1 MSDTNDKK
9 NGADKNAPAMTGAKA
24 ALENSSASI
33 TLPSAAGAAPTQ
45 VSLTKALA
53 AAQQHHA
60 KSEFEDAK
68 IIYQLILD
76 TQPDHADAM
85 FYIGAAMHQVGDSAQ
100 GVEQMKRAAQLNPRS
115 VAYNY
120 NLGLVYEAIGDMPA
134 AIACYRQVIANDRG
148 GQWHCTLAKQLTDAG
163 QLDDA
168 IEFAR
173 EALTLLAPHARGIA
187 HNQLANALTLKG
199 ELTEAIANFQIA
211 ISLEVENAMMNSNYV
226 FALNYGGQPDLTAI
240 FQEHK
245 KFGDKFESF
254 VPRMYVNPLQAKAGD
269 SAFTDSKRR
278 MRIGYVSPDFN
289 DHAVGKFI
297 EPVLAAHDI
306 NKFELFCYYNKSR
319 VDDATKRMQSAVANW
334 RMTADMSDDELARMI
349 QADAIDILVDL
360 SGHTGLNRLLVFARK
375 PAPIQVTWIGYPNT
389 TGLSTMDYR
398 ITDAFADPIGAT
410 EALHTEKLVRMP
422 ECFSCFKPPSNAP
435 HVSALPAVTRG
446 TITFGSFNNFAKI
459 TPEVMRVWIAIL
471 ARVPGSR
478 LVLKNWCLDNDR
490 MKTFMLEAFA
500 RCGATTG
507 QVELWNPNT
516 SNVDHLNCYNSID
529 IGLDPFPYNG
539 TTTTCDALWMGVPV
553 ITLAGVSH
561 VGRVGVSQMSN
572 LGLQE
577 LIARDTNHY
586 VDIAVALA
594 NDVPRLAAL
603 RGAMRVR
610 MSASPLM
617 DASRLTKNLEAAYDN
632 MWSVYLSAQKP

>member
-1 MSDTNDKK
+1 MSEANEKSA
-9 NGADKNAPAMTGAKA
+9 GADNAAPAVPGAKA
-24 ALENSSASI
+24 ALKNSSTSI
-33 TLPSAAGAAPTQ
+33 TLPSEAGAAPTQ
-45 VSLTKALA
+45 VSLAKAFA

-60 KSEFEDAK
+60 KREFEDAK

-85 FYIGAAMHQVGDSAQ
+85 FYIGAAMHLAGDTAQ

-134 AIACYRQVIANDRG
+134 AVACYRQVIANDRG

-199 ELTEAIANFQIA
+199 ELPEAIANFQIA
-211 ISLEVENAMMNSNYV
+211 ISLEVENAMVNSNYV

-254 VPRMYVNPLQAKAGD
+254 VPRMYVNPLQAKAGA
-269 SAFTDSKRR
+269 SAFTNSKRR
-278 MRIGYVSPDFN
+278 LRIGYVSPDFN

-306 NKFELFCYYNKSR
+306 NKFELFCYYNKPR

-435 HVSALPAVTRG
+435 HVSALPAVARG

-500 RCGATTG
+500 RCGSTTG

-577 LIARDTNHY
+577 LIARDTDHY
-586 VDIAVALA
+586 VDIAIALA
-594 NDVPRLAAL
+594 TDVPRLAAL
-603 RGAMRVR
+603 RGGMRVR
-610 MSASPLM
+610 VSASPLM
-617 DASRLTKNLEAAYDN
+617 DAPRLTKNLETAYDN
-632 MWSVYLSAQKP
+632 MWSVYLLAQKP

>member
-1 MSDTNDKK
+1 MSEANEKK
-9 NGADKNAPAMTGAKA
+9 IGADNSAHAMPGAKA
-24 ALENSSASI
+24 APENSSASI
-33 TLPSAAGAAPTQ
+33 TLPSAVGAAPTQ
-45 VSLTKALA
+45 ASLAKALA

-85 FYIGAAMHQVGDSAQ
+85 FYIGAAMHLAGDTAQ

-134 AIACYRQVIANDRG
+134 AVACYRQVIANDRG

-187 HNQLANALTLKG
+187 YNQLANALTLKG

-254 VPRMYVNPLQAKAGD
+254 VPRMYVNPLQAKAGA
-269 SAFTDSKRR
+269 SAFTNSKRR
-278 MRIGYVSPDFN
+278 LRIGYVSPDFN

-306 NKFELFCYYNKSR
+306 NKFELFCYYNKPR

-435 HVSALPAVTRG
+435 HVSALPAVARG

-507 QVELWNPNT
+507 QMELWNPNT

-577 LIARDTNHY
+577 LIARDTDHY

-617 DASRLTKNLEAAYDN
+617 DAPRLTKNLEAAYDN

>member
-1 MSDTNDKK
+1 MSEANEKK
-9 NGADKNAPAMTGAKA
+9 TGADNAAPGMTGAKA
-24 ALENSSASI
+24 ALENSSAFI
-33 TLPSAAGAAPTQ
+33 KLPSAAGAAPTQ
-45 VSLTKALA
+45 VSLAKALA

-60 KSEFEDAK
+60 KREFEDAK

-85 FYIGAAMHQVGDSAQ
+85 FYIGAAMHQAGDTAH

-254 VPRMYVNPLQAKAGD
+254 VPRMYVNPLQAKARA

-278 MRIGYVSPDFN
+278 LRIGYVSPDFN

-435 HVSALPAVTRG
+435 HVSALPAVARG

-500 RCGATTG
+500 RCGATPG

-617 DASRLTKNLEAAYDN
+617 DAPRLTKNLEAAYDN

>member
-1 MSDTNDKK
+1 
-9 NGADKNAPAMTGAKA
+9 
-24 ALENSSASI
+24 
-33 TLPSAAGAAPTQ
+33 
-45 VSLTKALA
+45 
-53 AAQQHHA
+53 
-60 KSEFEDAK
+60 
-68 IIYQLILD
+68 
-76 TQPDHADAM
+76 
-85 FYIGAAMHQVGDSAQ
+85 
-100 GVEQMKRAAQLNPRS
+100 
-115 VAYNY
+115 
-120 NLGLVYEAIGDMPA
+120 
-134 AIACYRQVIANDRG
+134 
-148 GQWHCTLAKQLTDAG
+148 
-163 QLDDA
+163 
-168 IEFAR
+168 
-173 EALTLLAPHARGIA
+173 
-187 HNQLANALTLKG
+187 
-199 ELTEAIANFQIA
+199 
-211 ISLEVENAMMNSNYV
+211 MMNSNYV

-254 VPRMYVNPLQAKAGD
+254 VPRMYVNPLQAKARA

-278 MRIGYVSPDFN
+278 LRIGYVSPDFN

-435 HVSALPAVTRG
+435 HVSALPAVARG

-471 ARVPGSR
+471 ARVPGSL

-507 QVELWNPNT
+507 QRELWNPNT

-577 LIARDTNHY
+577 LIARDTDHY

-594 NDVPRLAAL
+594 TDVPRLAAL
-603 RGAMRVR
+603 RGGMRVR

-617 DASRLTKNLEAAYDN
+617 DAPRLTKNLEAAYDN
-632 MWSVYLSAQKP
+632 MWSVYLSALKP

>member
-1 MSDTNDKK
+1 MSEANEK
-9 NGADKNAPAMTGAKA
+9 NTGAK
-24 ALENSSASI
+24 
-33 TLPSAAGAAPTQ
+33 SAADHSPASVMLPGATGSAPTQ
-45 VSLTKALA
+45 VSLAKALA

-60 KSEFEDAK
+60 RREFDDAK

-76 TQPDHADAM
+76 VAPENVDAM
-85 FYIGAAMHQVGDSAQ
+85 FYMGAVMHQTGETAQ
-100 GVEQMKRAAQLNPRS
+100 GVELMKRATQLNPRA
-115 VAYNY
+115 VGLNH
-120 NLGLVYEAIGDMPA
+120 NLGMVYEAIGNMPA

-148 GQWHCTLAKQLTDAG
+148 GHWHCTLAKQLTDAG

-173 EALTLLAPHARGIA
+173 EALTLLPPHARGIA

-199 ELTEAIANFQIA
+199 ELAEAIANFQIA
-211 ISLEVENAMMNSNYV
+211 ISLDVENAMVNSNYV
-226 FALNYGGQPDLTAI
+226 LTLNYPSHPNLAAI

-254 VPRMYVNPLQAKAGD
+254 VPRMYVNPLLAKARANANAD
-269 SAFTDSKRR
+269 PARR
-278 MRIGYVSPDFN
+278 LRVGYVSPDFN

-297 EPVLAAHDI
+297 EPVLAAHDTT
-306 NKFELFCYYNKSR
+306 KFEVFCYYNKSR
-319 VDDATKRMQSAVANW
+319 VDDATKRMQAAVAHW
-334 RMTADMSDDELARMI
+334 RMTADMFDGDLATTI
-349 QADAIDILVDL
+349 QNDTIDILVDL

-398 ITDAFADPIGAT
+398 ITDAFADPISAT
-410 EALHTEKLVRMP
+410 EALHTEKLARMP
-422 ECFSCFKPPSNAP
+422 ECFSCFKPPNNAP
-435 HVSALPAVTRG
+435 EVKVLPAIAHG
-446 TITFGSFNNFAKI
+446 HITFGSFNNFAKI
-459 TPEVMRVWIAIL
+459 TPEVMRVWLEIL

-478 LVLKNWCLDNDR
+478 LVLKNWCLDNER
-490 MKTFMLEAFA
+490 MKKFMLDAFA
-500 RCGATTG
+500 QCGATPG
-507 QVELWNPNT
+507 QIELWNPNT
-516 SNVDHLNCYNSID
+516 SNFDHLNCYNSID

-577 LIARDTNHY
+577 LIARDTDHY

-594 NDVPRLAAL
+594 NDVPRLTAL
-603 RGAMRVR
+603 RGGMRVR
-610 MSASPLM
+610 VSASPLM
-617 DASRLTKNLEAAYDN
+617 DAPRFTKNLEAAYRN
-632 MWSVYLSAQKP
+632 MWNAYLSTQKS

>member
-1 MSDTNDKK
+1 MSEANEK
-9 NGADKNAPAMTGAKA
+9 NTGA
-24 ALENSSASI
+24 N
-33 TLPSAAGAAPTQ
+33 SAAGHSPASVMLPGATGSAPTQ
-45 VSLTKALA
+45 VSLAKALA

-60 KSEFEDAK
+60 RREFDDAK

-76 TQPDHADAM
+76 VAPQHADAV
-85 FYIGAAMHQVGDSAQ
+85 FYMGAALHQTGETAQ
-100 GVEQMKRAAQLNPRS
+100 GVSLMKRATQLNPHAI
-115 VAYNY
+115 VYNH
-120 NLGLVYEAIGDMPA
+120 NLGMVYEAIGDMPA
-134 AIACYRQVIANDRG
+134 AIACYRQVIAIDRG
-148 GQWHCTLAKQLTDAG
+148 GHWHCTLAKQLTDAG

-199 ELTEAIANFQIA
+199 ELAEAIANFQIA
-211 ISLEVENAMMNSNYV
+211 ISLDVENAMVNSNYV
-226 FALNYGGQPDLTAI
+226 LTLNYPSHPNLAAI

-254 VPRMYVNPLQAKAGD
+254 VPRMYVNPLLAKARAD
-269 SAFTDSKRR
+269 ANADPARR
-278 MRIGYVSPDFN
+278 LRVGYVSPDFN

-297 EPVLAAHDI
+297 EPVLAAHDTT
-306 NKFELFCYYNKSR
+306 KFEVFCYYNKNR
-319 VDDATKRMQSAVANW
+319 VDDATKRMQAAVAHW
-334 RMTADMSDDELARMI
+334 RMTADMFDGDLATTI
-349 QADAIDILVDL
+349 QNDTIDILVDL

-410 EALHTEKLVRMP
+410 EALHTEKLARMP

-435 HVSALPAVTRG
+435 EVKTLPAIARQK
-446 TITFGSFNNFAKI
+446 ITFGSFNNFAKI
-459 TPEVMRVWIAIL
+459 TPEVMRVWLEIL

-478 LVLKNWCLDNDR
+478 LVLKNWCLDNER
-490 MKTFMLEAFA
+490 MKKFMLDAFVQ
-500 RCGATTG
+500 CGATPG
-507 QVELWNPNT
+507 QIELWNPNT

-577 LIARDTNHY
+577 LIANDTNDY
-586 VDIAVALA
+586 VAKAVALA
-594 NDVPRLAAL
+594 NDVPRLTAL
-603 RGAMRVR
+603 RGGMRVR
-610 MSASPLM
+610 VSASPLM
-617 DASRLTKNLEAAYDN
+617 DAPRFTKNIEAAYRN
-632 MWSVYLSAQKP
+632 MWNAYLSTQKS

>member
-1 MSDTNDKK
+1 MSEANEKK
-9 NGADKNAPAMTGAKA
+9 NGADKNAPAMTGAKV
-24 ALENSSASI
+24 ALDNSSVSI
-33 TLPSAAGAAPTQ
+33 TLPGSAGVAPTQ
-45 VSLTKALA
+45 ISLAKALA

-60 KSEFEDAK
+60 KREFEDAK

-85 FYIGAAMHQVGDSAQ
+85 FYIGAAMHQAGDTAQ

-115 VAYNY
+115 LAYNY

-226 FALNYGGQPDLTAI
+226 FTLNYVGQPDLTAI

-254 VPRMYVNPLQAKAGD
+254 VPRMYVNPLQAKAGA
-269 SAFTDSKRR
+269 SAFTNSKRR
-278 MRIGYVSPDFN
+278 LRIGYVSPDFN

-297 EPVLAAHDI
+297 EPVLAAHDT
-306 NKFELFCYYNKSR
+306 NKFELFCYYNKPR

-375 PAPIQVTWIGYPNT
+375 PAPVQATWIGYPNT

-435 HVSALPAVTRG
+435 HVSALPAVSRG

-577 LIARDTNHY
+577 LIARDTDHY

-617 DASRLTKNLEAAYDN
+617 DAPRLTKNLEAAYDN

>member
-9 NGADKNAPAMTGAKA
+9 NSADKNAPAMTGAKA

-85 FYIGAAMHQVGDSAQ
+85 FYIGAAMHLAGDTAQ

-134 AIACYRQVIANDRG
+134 AVACYRQVIANDRG

-254 VPRMYVNPLQAKAGD
+254 VPRMYVNPLQAKAGA
-269 SAFTDSKRR
+269 SAFTNSKRR
-278 MRIGYVSPDFN
+278 LRIGYVSPDFN

-306 NKFELFCYYNKSR
+306 NKFELFCYYNKPR

-435 HVSALPAVTRG
+435 HVSTLPAVARG

-500 RCGATTG
+500 RCGATPG

-617 DASRLTKNLEAAYDN
+617 DAPRLTKNLEAAYDN

>member
-1 MSDTNDKK
+1 MSEANEKSA
-9 NGADKNAPAMTGAKA
+9 GADNAAPAVPGAKA
-24 ALENSSASI
+24 ALKNSSTSI
-33 TLPSAAGAAPTQ
+33 TLPSEAGAAPTQ
-45 VSLTKALA
+45 VSLAKAFA

-60 KSEFEDAK
+60 KREFEDAK

-85 FYIGAAMHQVGDSAQ
+85 FYIGAAMHLAGDTAQ

-134 AIACYRQVIANDRG
+134 AVACYRQVIANDRG

-199 ELTEAIANFQIA
+199 ELPEAIANFQIA
-211 ISLEVENAMMNSNYV
+211 ISLEVENAMVNSNYV

-254 VPRMYVNPLQAKAGD
+254 VPRMYVNPLQAKARA

-278 MRIGYVSPDFN
+278 LRIGYVSPDFN

-435 HVSALPAVTRG
+435 HVSTLPAVARG

-490 MKTFMLEAFA
+490 MKTFMLEAFT

-577 LIARDTNHY
+577 LIARDTDHY
-586 VDIAVALA
+586 VDIAIALA
-594 NDVPRLAAL
+594 TDVPRLAAL
-603 RGAMRVR
+603 RGGMRVR
-610 MSASPLM
+610 VSASPLM
-617 DASRLTKNLEAAYDN
+617 DAPRLTKNLETAYDN

>member
-1 MSDTNDKK
+1 MSEANEKRTD
-9 NGADKNAPAMTGAKA
+9 ADNAAPAMPGAEA

-45 VSLTKALA
+45 VSLAKALA

-85 FYIGAAMHQVGDSAQ
+85 FYIGAAMHQAGDTAQ

-115 VAYNY
+115 LAYNY

-254 VPRMYVNPLQAKAGD
+254 VPRMYVNPLQVKASA
-269 SAFTDSKRR
+269 SAFTNSKRR
-278 MRIGYVSPDFN
+278 LRIGYVSPDFN

-297 EPVLAAHDI
+297 EPVLAAHDT
-306 NKFELFCYYNKSR
+306 NKFEVFCYYNNSR
-319 VDDATKRMQSAVANW
+319 VDDATKRMQTAVAHW
-334 RMTADMSDDELARMI
+334 RMTSTISDDELARMI

-435 HVSALPAVTRG
+435 HVSALPAVARG

-490 MKTFMLEAFA
+490 MKTFMLDAFV
-500 RCGATTG
+500 RYGATPG

-577 LIARDTNHY
+577 LIAHDTDHY

-617 DASRLTKNLEAAYDN
+617 DAPRLTKNLEAAYDN

>member
-1 MSDTNDKK
+1 MSEANEKK
-9 NGADKNAPAMTGAKA
+9 TGADNAAPSMTGAKA
-24 ALENSSASI
+24 ALENSSACI
-33 TLPSAAGAAPTQ
+33 MLPSAAGAAPTQ
-45 VSLTKALA
+45 VSLAKALA

-85 FYIGAAMHQVGDSAQ
+85 FYIGAAMHQAGDSAH

-148 GQWHCTLAKQLTDAG
+148 GHWHCTLAKQLTDAG

-199 ELTEAIANFQIA
+199 ELVEAIANFQIA
-211 ISLEVENAMMNSNYV
+211 ISLDVENAMVNSNYV
-226 FALNYGGQPDLTAI
+226 LTLNYPSQPDLAAI

-254 VPRMYVNPLQAKAGD
+254 VPRMYVNPLL
-269 SAFTDSKRR
+269 SKTRAVANADPARR
-278 MRIGYVSPDFN
+278 LRVGYVSPDFN

-297 EPVLAAHDI
+297 EPVLAAHDTT
-306 NKFELFCYYNKSR
+306 KFEVFCYYNKNR
-319 VDDATKRMQSAVANW
+319 VDDATKRMQAVAAHW
-334 RMTADMSDDELARMI
+334 RMTADISDGDLATTI
-349 QADAIDILVDL
+349 QNDTIDILVDL

-410 EALHTEKLVRMP
+410 ESLHTEKLTRMP
-422 ECFSCFKPPSNAP
+422 ECFSCFKAPNNAP
-435 HVSALPAVTRG
+435 EVKALPAAAHG
-446 TITFGSFNNFAKI
+446 QITFGSFNNFAKI

-500 RCGATTG
+500 RCGATPG
-507 QVELWNPNT
+507 QIELWNPNT
-516 SNVDHLNCYNSID
+516 SNFDHLNCYNSID

-577 LIARDTNHY
+577 LIAHDTDHY

-617 DASRLTKNLEAAYDN
+617 DAPRLTKNLEAAYDN

>member
-1 MSDTNDKK
+1 MSEANEK
-9 NGADKNAPAMTGAKA
+9 NTGA
-24 ALENSSASI
+24 N
-33 TLPSAAGAAPTQ
+33 SAADHSPASVMLPGATGSAPTQ
-45 VSLTKALA
+45 VSLAKALA

-60 KSEFEDAK
+60 RREFDDAK

-76 TQPDHADAM
+76 VAPENVDAM
-85 FYIGAAMHQVGDSAQ
+85 FYMGAVMHQTGETAQ
-100 GVEQMKRAAQLNPRS
+100 GVELMKRATQLNPRA
-115 VAYNY
+115 VGLNH
-120 NLGLVYEAIGDMPA
+120 NLGMVYEAIGNMPA

-148 GQWHCTLAKQLTDAG
+148 GHWHCTLAKQLTDAG

-173 EALTLLAPHARGIA
+173 EALTLLPPHARGIA

-199 ELTEAIANFQIA
+199 ELAEAIANFQIA
-211 ISLEVENAMMNSNYV
+211 ISLDVENAMVNSNYV
-226 FALNYGGQPDLTAI
+226 LTLNYPSHPNLAAI

-254 VPRMYVNPLQAKAGD
+254 VPRMYVNPLLAKARANANAD
-269 SAFTDSKRR
+269 PARR
-278 MRIGYVSPDFN
+278 LRVGYVSPDFN

-297 EPVLAAHDI
+297 EPVLAAHDT
-306 NKFELFCYYNKSR
+306 NKFEVFCYYNKNR
-319 VDDATKRMQSAVANW
+319 VDDATKRMQNVAAHW
-334 RMTADMSDDELARMI
+334 RMTADLFDGDLATTI
-349 QADAIDILVDL
+349 QNDTIDILVDL

-398 ITDAFADPIGAT
+398 ITDAFADPISAT
-410 EALHTEKLVRMP
+410 EALHTEKLARMP
-422 ECFSCFKPPSNAP
+422 ECFSCFKPPNNAP
-435 HVSALPAVTRG
+435 EVKVLPAIAHG
-446 TITFGSFNNFAKI
+446 HITFGSFNNFAKI
-459 TPEVMRVWIAIL
+459 TPEVMRVWLEIL

-478 LVLKNWCLDNDR
+478 LVLKNWCLDNER
-490 MKTFMLEAFA
+490 MKKFMLDAFA
-500 RCGATTG
+500 QCGATPG
-507 QVELWNPNT
+507 QIELWNPNT
-516 SNVDHLNCYNSID
+516 SNFDHLNCYNSID

-577 LIARDTNHY
+577 LIARDTDHY

-594 NDVPRLAAL
+594 NDVPRLTAL
-603 RGAMRVR
+603 RGGMRVR
-610 MSASPLM
+610 VSASPLM
-617 DASRLTKNLEAAYDN
+617 DAPRFTKNLEAAYRN
-632 MWSVYLSAQKP
+632 MWNAYLSTQKS

>member
-85 FYIGAAMHQVGDSAQ
+85 FYIGAAMHQAGDTAQ

-199 ELTEAIANFQIA
+199 ELPEAIANFQIA
-211 ISLEVENAMMNSNYV
+211 ISLEVENAMVNSNYV

-254 VPRMYVNPLQAKAGD
+254 VPRMYVNPLQAKARA

-278 MRIGYVSPDFN
+278 LRIGYVSPDFN

-435 HVSALPAVTRG
+435 HVSALPAVARG

-471 ARVPGSR
+471 ARVPGSL

-500 RCGATTG
+500 RCGATPG
-507 QVELWNPNT
+507 QIELWNPNT
-516 SNVDHLNCYNSID
+516 SNFDHLNCYNSID
-529 IGLDPFPYNG
+529 IALDPFPYNG

-617 DASRLTKNLEAAYDN
+617 DAPRLTKNLEAAYDN

>member
-1 MSDTNDKK
+1 MSEANEKSA
-9 NGADKNAPAMTGAKA
+9 GADNAAPAVPGAKA
-24 ALENSSASI
+24 ALKNSSTSI
-33 TLPSAAGAAPTQ
+33 TLPSEAGAAPTQ
-45 VSLTKALA
+45 VSLAKAFA

-60 KSEFEDAK
+60 KREFEDAK

-85 FYIGAAMHQVGDSAQ
+85 FYIGAAMHQAGDTAQ

-187 HNQLANALTLKG
+187 YNQLANALTLKG

-254 VPRMYVNPLQAKAGD
+254 VPRMYVNPLQAKAGA
-269 SAFTDSKRR
+269 SAFTNSKRR
-278 MRIGYVSPDFN
+278 LRIGYVSPDFN

-306 NKFELFCYYNKSR
+306 NKFELFCYYNKPR

-435 HVSALPAVTRG
+435 HVSALPAVARG

-490 MKTFMLEAFA
+490 MKTFMLEAFT

-577 LIARDTNHY
+577 LIARDTDHY
-586 VDIAVALA
+586 VDIAIALA
-594 NDVPRLAAL
+594 TDVPRLAAL
-603 RGAMRVR
+603 RGGMRVR
-610 MSASPLM
+610 VSASPLM
-617 DASRLTKNLEAAYDN
+617 DAPRLTKNLETAYDN

>member
-1 MSDTNDKK
+1 MSEANEKR
-9 NGADKNAPAMTGAKA
+9 ADADNATPAMPGAKA

-33 TLPSAAGAAPTQ
+33 TLPSAVGAAPTQ
-45 VSLTKALA
+45 VSLAKALA

-60 KSEFEDAK
+60 KREFEDAK

-85 FYIGAAMHQVGDSAQ
+85 FYIGAAMHQAGDSAH

-199 ELTEAIANFQIA
+199 ELPEAIANFQIA

-254 VPRMYVNPLQAKAGD
+254 VPRMYVNPLQAKAGA
-269 SAFTDSKRR
+269 SAFTNSKRR
-278 MRIGYVSPDFN
+278 LRIGYVSPDFN

-297 EPVLAAHDI
+297 EPVLAAHDT
-306 NKFELFCYYNKSR
+306 NKFEVFCYYNKPR

-334 RMTADMSDDELARMI
+334 RMTSTISDDELARMI

-435 HVSALPAVTRG
+435 HVSALPAVARG

-553 ITLAGVSH
+553 ITLAGLSH

-617 DASRLTKNLEAAYDN
+617 DAPRLTKNLEAAYDN

>member
-1 MSDTNDKK
+1 MSEANEKR
-9 NGADKNAPAMTGAKA
+9 ADADNAAPAVPGAKA

-60 KSEFEDAK
+60 KREFEDAK

-76 TQPDHADAM
+76 TQSDHADAM
-85 FYIGAAMHQVGDSAQ
+85 FYIGAAMHLTGDTAQ

-173 EALTLLAPHARGIA
+173 EALTLLAPHARGIG

-245 KFGDKFESF
+245 KFGEKFESF
-254 VPRMYVNPLQAKAGD
+254 VPRMYVNPLQVKASA
-269 SAFTDSKRR
+269 SAFTNSKRR
-278 MRIGYVSPDFN
+278 LRIGYVSPDFN

-297 EPVLAAHDI
+297 EPVLAAHDT
-306 NKFELFCYYNKSR
+306 NKFEVFCYYNKPR
-319 VDDATKRMQSAVANW
+319 VDEATKRMQSVVANW

-375 PAPIQVTWIGYPNT
+375 PSPIQVTWIGYPNT

-435 HVSALPAVTRG
+435 HVSALPAVARG

-471 ARVPGSR
+471 ARVPSSR

-500 RCGATTG
+500 RCGATIG

-577 LIARDTNHY
+577 LIARDTDHY

-594 NDVPRLAAL
+594 TDVPRLAAL
-603 RGAMRVR
+603 RGGMRVR
-610 MSASPLM
+610 VSASPLI
-617 DASRLTKNLEAAYDN
+617 DAPRLTKNLEAAYDN

>member
-1 MSDTNDKK
+1 MSDMNDKK
-9 NGADKNAPAMTGAKA
+9 TGADKNAPAMTGAKA
-24 ALENSSASI
+24 AQENGSASI

-45 VSLTKALA
+45 VSLAKALA

-60 KSEFEDAK
+60 MREFDDAK
-68 IIYQLILD
+68 LIYQLILD
-76 TQPDHADAM
+76 VAPDHADAI
-85 FYIGAAMHQVGDSAQ
+85 FYMGAALHQTGDTAQ
-100 GVEQMKRAAQLNPRS
+100 GVELMKRATQLNPRA
-115 VAYNY
+115 VALNH
-120 NLGLVYEAIGDMPA
+120 NLGMVYEAIGDMPA

-148 GQWHCTLAKQLTDAG
+148 GHWHCTLAKQLTDAG

-173 EALTLLAPHARGIA
+173 EALTLLPPHARGIA

-199 ELTEAIANFQIA
+199 ELEEAIANFQIA
-211 ISLEVENAMMNSNYV
+211 ISLDVENAMVNSNYV
-226 FALNYGGQPDLTAI
+226 LTLNYQSQPDLAAT

-254 VPRMYVNPLQAKAGD
+254 VPRMYVNPLLAKARAD
-269 SAFTDSKRR
+269 ANADPARR
-278 MRIGYVSPDFN
+278 LRIGYVSPDFN

-297 EPVLAAHDI
+297 EPVLAAHDTT
-306 NKFELFCYYNKSR
+306 KFEVFCYYNKNR
-319 VDDATKRMQSAVANW
+319 VDDATKRMQAVAAHW
-334 RMTADMSDDELARMI
+334 RMTADMFDGDLATTI
-349 QADAIDILVDL
+349 QNDSIDILIDL

-375 PAPIQVTWIGYPNT
+375 PAPIQVSWIGYPNT

-398 ITDAFADPIGAT
+398 ITDAFADPVGAT
-410 EALHTEKLVRMP
+410 EHLHTEKLARMP
-422 ECFSCFKPPSNAP
+422 ECFSCFKPHSNAP
-435 HVSALPAVTRG
+435 EVKALPAAARG
-446 TITFGSFNNFAKI
+446 HITFGSFNNFAKI

-490 MKTFMLEAFA
+490 MKTFMLQAFA
-500 RCGATTG
+500 QCGATPG
-507 QVELWNPNT
+507 QIELWNPNT
-516 SNVDHLNCYNSID
+516 SNFDHLNCYNSID

-577 LIARDTNHY
+577 LIAKDTNDY
-586 VDIAVALA
+586 VEKAAALA
-594 NDVPRLAAL
+594 NDVQRLATL
-603 RGAMRVR
+603 RGGLRERVR
-610 MSASPLM
+610 ISPLM
-617 DASRLTKNLEAAYDN
+617 DASRFTKNLEAAYHN
-632 MWSVYLSAQKP
+632 MWNAYLSTQKS

>member
-1 MSDTNDKK
+1 MSEANEKSA
-9 NGADKNAPAMTGAKA
+9 GADNAAPAVPGAKA
-24 ALENSSASI
+24 ALKNSSTSI
-33 TLPSAAGAAPTQ
+33 TLPSEAGAAPTQ
-45 VSLTKALA
+45 VSLAKAFA

-60 KSEFEDAK
+60 KREFEDAK

-85 FYIGAAMHQVGDSAQ
+85 FYIGAAMHLAGDTAQ

-134 AIACYRQVIANDRG
+134 AVACYRQVIANDRG

-187 HNQLANALTLKG
+187 YNQLANALTLKG

-254 VPRMYVNPLQAKAGD
+254 VPRMYVNPLQAKAGA
-269 SAFTDSKRR
+269 SAFTNSKRR
-278 MRIGYVSPDFN
+278 LRIGYVSPDFN

-306 NKFELFCYYNKSR
+306 NKFELFCYYNKPR

-435 HVSALPAVTRG
+435 HVSTLPAVARG

-490 MKTFMLEAFA
+490 MKTFMLEAFT

-577 LIARDTNHY
+577 LIARDTDHY

-594 NDVPRLAAL
+594 TDVPRLAAL
-603 RGAMRVR
+603 RGGMRVR
-610 MSASPLM
+610 VSASPLM
-617 DASRLTKNLEAAYDN
+617 DAPRLTKNLETAYDN

>member
-1 MSDTNDKK
+1 MSEANEK
-9 NGADKNAPAMTGAKA
+9 NTGA
-24 ALENSSASI
+24 N
-33 TLPSAAGAAPTQ
+33 SAAGHSPASVMLPGATGSAPTQ
-45 VSLTKALA
+45 ISLAKALA

-60 KSEFEDAK
+60 RREFDDAQ

-76 TQPDHADAM
+76 VAPEHADAV
-85 FYIGAAMHQVGDSAQ
+85 FYMGAALHQTGETAQ
-100 GVEQMKRAAQLNPRS
+100 GVSLMKRATQLNPHAI
-115 VAYNY
+115 VYNH
-120 NLGLVYEAIGDMPA
+120 NLGMVYEAIGDMPA
-134 AIACYRQVIANDRG
+134 AIACYRQVIAIDRG
-148 GQWHCTLAKQLTDAG
+148 GHWHCTLAKQLTDAG

-199 ELTEAIANFQIA
+199 ELAEAIANFQIA
-211 ISLEVENAMMNSNYV
+211 ISLDVENAMVNSNYV
-226 FALNYGGQPDLTAI
+226 LTLNYPSHPNLAAI

-254 VPRMYVNPLQAKAGD
+254 VPRMYVNPLLAKARAD
-269 SAFTDSKRR
+269 ANADPARR
-278 MRIGYVSPDFN
+278 LRVGYVSPDFN

-297 EPVLAAHDI
+297 EPVLAAHDTT
-306 NKFELFCYYNKSR
+306 KFEVFCYYNKNR
-319 VDDATKRMQSAVANW
+319 VDDATKRMQAAVAHW
-334 RMTADMSDDELARMI
+334 RMTADMFDGDLATTI
-349 QADAIDILVDL
+349 QNDTIDILVDL

-410 EALHTEKLVRMP
+410 EALHTEKLARMP

-435 HVSALPAVTRG
+435 EVKTLPAIARQK
-446 TITFGSFNNFAKI
+446 ITFGSFNNFAKI
-459 TPEVMRVWIAIL
+459 TPEVMRVWLEIL

-478 LVLKNWCLDNDR
+478 LVLKNWCLDNER
-490 MKTFMLEAFA
+490 MKKFMLDAFVQ
-500 RCGATTG
+500 CGATPG
-507 QVELWNPNT
+507 QIELWNPNT

-577 LIARDTNHY
+577 LIANDTNDY
-586 VDIAVALA
+586 VAKAAALA
-594 NDVPRLAAL
+594 NDVPRLATL
-603 RGAMRVR
+603 RGGLRERVR
-610 MSASPLM
+610 SSPLM
-617 DASRLTKNLEAAYDN
+617 DAPRFTKNIEAAYRN
-632 MWSVYLSAQKP
+632 MWNAYLSTQKS

>member
-1 MSDTNDKK
+1 MSEANEKK
-9 NGADKNAPAMTGAKA
+9 TGADNATPAMPGAKA
-24 ALENSSASI
+24 KLENSSASI
-33 TLPSAAGAAPTQ
+33 TLPGAAGAAPTQ
-45 VSLTKALA
+45 VSLAKALA

-60 KSEFEDAK
+60 KREFEDAK

-85 FYIGAAMHQVGDSAQ
+85 FYIGAAMHQAGDTAH

-211 ISLEVENAMMNSNYV
+211 ISLDVENAMVNSNYV
-226 FALNYGGQPDLTAI
+226 LTLNYPSQPDLAAI

-254 VPRMYVNPLQAKAGD
+254 VPRMYVNPLL
-269 SAFTDSKRR
+269 SKTRAVANADPARR
-278 MRIGYVSPDFN
+278 LRVGYVSPDFN

-297 EPVLAAHDI
+297 EPVLAAHDTT
-306 NKFELFCYYNKSR
+306 KFEVFCYYNKNR
-319 VDDATKRMQSAVANW
+319 VDDATKRMQAVAAHW
-334 RMTADMSDDELARMI
+334 RMTADISDGDLATTI
-349 QADAIDILVDL
+349 QNDTIDILVDL

-410 EALHTEKLVRMP
+410 ESLHTEKLTRMP
-422 ECFSCFKPPSNAP
+422 ECFSCFKAPNNAP
-435 HVSALPAVTRG
+435 EVKALPAAAHG
-446 TITFGSFNNFAKI
+446 QITFGSFNNFAKI

-500 RCGATTG
+500 RCGATPG
-507 QVELWNPNT
+507 QIELWNPNT
-516 SNVDHLNCYNSID
+516 SNFDHLNCYNSID

-577 LIARDTNHY
+577 LIAKDTDDY
-586 VDIAVALA
+586 VEKAAALA
-594 NDVPRLAAL
+594 NDVPRLVAL
-603 RGAMRVR
+603 RTGLRERVR
-610 MSASPLM
+610 ASPFM
-617 DASRLTKNLEAAYDN
+617 DAPRFTKNLEAAYHN
-632 MWSVYLSAQKP
+632 MWNAYLSTQKL

>member
-1 MSDTNDKK
+1 MSEANKK
-9 NGADKNAPAMTGAKA
+9 SAGADNAAPAVPGAKA

-45 VSLTKALA
+45 VSLAKALA

-60 KSEFEDAK
+60 KREFEDAK

-76 TQPDHADAM
+76 TQSDHADAM
-85 FYIGAAMHQVGDSAQ
+85 FYIGAAMHLTGDTAQ

-254 VPRMYVNPLQAKAGD
+254 VPRMYVNPLQVKASA
-269 SAFTDSKRR
+269 SAFTNSKRR
-278 MRIGYVSPDFN
+278 LRIGYVSPDFN

-297 EPVLAAHDI
+297 EPVLAAHDT
-306 NKFELFCYYNKSR
+306 NKFEVFCYYNNSR
-319 VDDATKRMQSAVANW
+319 VDDATKRMQTAVAHW
-334 RMTADMSDDELARMI
+334 RMTSTISDDELARMI
-349 QADAIDILVDL
+349 QADAIDILIDL

-435 HVSALPAVTRG
+435 HVSALPAVARG

-490 MKTFMLEAFA
+490 MKTFMLDAFV
-500 RCGATTG
+500 RYGATPG

-577 LIARDTNHY
+577 LIAHDTDHY

-617 DASRLTKNLEAAYDN
+617 DAPRLTKNLEAAYDN

>member
-1 MSDTNDKK
+1 MSEANEKK
-9 NGADKNAPAMTGAKA
+9 TGADKAAPATPGAESA
-24 ALENSSASI
+24 AEISTASI
-33 TLPSAAGAAPTQ
+33 TLPSALGAAPTQ
-45 VSLTKALA
+45 ASLAKALA
-53 AAQQHHA
+53 TAQQHHA
-60 KSEFEDAK
+60 KREFEEAK

-76 TQPDHADAM
+76 FDPEHADAM
-85 FYIGAAMHQVGDSAQ
+85 FYIGAAMHQMGETAQ
-100 GVEQMKRAAQLNPRS
+100 GVERMKRAAQLHPRAVEYS
-115 VAYNY
+115 H

-148 GQWHCTLAKQLTDAG
+148 GHWHCTLAKQLTDAG

-173 EALTLLAPHARGIA
+173 EAMILLAPHARGIA
-187 HNQLANALTLKG
+187 HNQLANALLLKG
-199 ELTEAIANFQIA
+199 ELAEAVANFQIA
-211 ISLEVENAMMNSNYV
+211 ISLDVENAMMNSNYV
-226 FALNYGGQPDLTAI
+226 LTLNYPSQPNLAAI

-254 VPRMYVNPLQAKAGD
+254 VPRMYFNPLLSKARAD
-269 SAFTDSKRR
+269 ANANPARR
-278 MRIGYVSPDFN
+278 LRVGYVSPDFN
-289 DHAVGKFI
+289 NHAVGKFI
-297 EPVLAAHDI
+297 EPILAAHDTT
-306 NKFELFCYYNKSR
+306 KFELFCYYNKSR
-319 VDDATKRMQSAVANW
+319 VDDATKRMQAAVANW
-334 RMTADMSDDELARMI
+334 RMTADMLDSDLATTI
-349 QADAIDILVDL
+349 QNDAIDILVDL

-389 TGLSTMDYR
+389 TGLSTMDYK

-410 EALHTEKLVRMP
+410 EALHTEKLERMP
-422 ECFSCFKPPSNAP
+422 ECFSCFRPPSNAP
-435 HVSALPAVTRG
+435 EVKALPATARG
-446 TITFGSFNNFAKI
+446 AITFGSFNNFAKI
-459 TPEVMRVWIAIL
+459 TPEVMRAWIAIL

-478 LVLKNWCLDNDR
+478 LVLKNWCLDSDS
-490 MKTFMLEAFA
+490 MKSFMLNAFA
-500 RCGATTG
+500 QCGATAG

-516 SNVDHLNCYNSID
+516 SNFDHLNCYNLID

-577 LIARDTNHY
+577 LIARDTDNY

-603 RGAMRVR
+603 RGGLRERVR
-610 MSASPLM
+610 TSPLM
-617 DASRLTKNLEAAYDN
+617 DAPRFTKNLEAAYHK
-632 MWSVYLSAQKP
+632 MWNAYLLKEKS

>member
-1 MSDTNDKK
+1 MSEANEKRTD
-9 NGADKNAPAMTGAKA
+9 ADNATPAMPGAEA

-45 VSLTKALA
+45 VSLAKALA

-85 FYIGAAMHQVGDSAQ
+85 FYIGAAMHQAGDTAQ

-115 VAYNY
+115 LAYNY

-254 VPRMYVNPLQAKAGD
+254 VPRMYVNPLQAKASA
-269 SAFTDSKRR
+269 SAFTNSKRR
-278 MRIGYVSPDFN
+278 LRIGYVSPDFN

-297 EPVLAAHDI
+297 EPVLAAHDT
-306 NKFELFCYYNKSR
+306 NKFEVFCYYNNSR
-319 VDDATKRMQSAVANW
+319 VDDATKRMQTAVAHW
-334 RMTADMSDDELARMI
+334 RMTSTISDDELARMI

-435 HVSALPAVTRG
+435 HVSALPAVARG

-490 MKTFMLEAFA
+490 MKTFMLDAFV
-500 RCGATTG
+500 RYGATPG

-577 LIARDTNHY
+577 LIARDTDHY

-617 DASRLTKNLEAAYDN
+617 DAPRLTKNLEAAYDN

>member
-1 MSDTNDKK
+1 MSEANEKR
-9 NGADKNAPAMTGAKA
+9 ADADNATPAMPGAKA

-33 TLPSAAGAAPTQ
+33 TLPNAAGAAPTQ
-45 VSLTKALA
+45 VSLAKALA

-85 FYIGAAMHQVGDSAQ
+85 FYIGAAMHQAGDTAQ

-115 VAYNY
+115 LAYNY

-226 FALNYGGQPDLTAI
+226 FTLNYVGQPDLTAI

-254 VPRMYVNPLQAKAGD
+254 VPRMYVNSLLAKARADANADPAG
-269 SAFTDSKRR
+269 RL
-278 MRIGYVSPDFN
+278 RIGYVSPDFN

-297 EPVLAAHDI
+297 EPVLAAHDT

-375 PAPIQVTWIGYPNT
+375 PAPVQATWIGYPNT

-435 HVSALPAVTRG
+435 HVSALPAVSRG

-577 LIARDTNHY
+577 LIACDTDHY

-603 RGAMRVR
+603 RGAMRAR

-617 DASRLTKNLEAAYDN
+617 DAPRLTKNLEAAYDN

>member
-1 MSDTNDKK
+1 MSEANEKR
-9 NGADKNAPAMTGAKA
+9 ADADNATPAMPGAKA

-33 TLPSAAGAAPTQ
+33 TLPSAVGAAPTQ
-45 VSLTKALA
+45 VSLAKALA

-60 KSEFEDAK
+60 KREFEDAK

-85 FYIGAAMHQVGDSAQ
+85 FYIGAAMHQAGDSAQ
-100 GVEQMKRAAQLNPRS
+100 GVEQMKRAAKLNPRS

-269 SAFTDSKRR
+269 STFTNSKRR
-278 MRIGYVSPDFN
+278 LRIGYVSPDFN

-297 EPVLAAHDI
+297 EPVLAAHDT
-306 NKFELFCYYNKSR
+306 NKFEVFCYYNKPR

-334 RMTADMSDDELARMI
+334 RMTSTISDDELARMI

-375 PAPIQVTWIGYPNT
+375 PAPVQATWIGYPNT

-435 HVSALPAVTRG
+435 HVSPLPAVARG

-553 ITLAGVSH
+553 ITLAGLSH

-617 DASRLTKNLEAAYDN
+617 DAPRLTKNLEAAYDN

>member
-9 NGADKNAPAMTGAKA
+9 NSADKNAPAMTGAKA

-85 FYIGAAMHQVGDSAQ
+85 FYIGAAMHQAGDTAQ

-187 HNQLANALTLKG
+187 YNQLANALTLKG

-254 VPRMYVNPLQAKAGD
+254 VPRMYVNPLQAKAGA
-269 SAFTDSKRR
+269 SAFTNFKRR
-278 MRIGYVSPDFN
+278 LRIGYVSPDFN

-360 SGHTGLNRLLVFARK
+360 SGHTGLNRFLVFARK

-435 HVSALPAVTRG
+435 HVSALPAVARG

-507 QVELWNPNT
+507 QMELWNPNT

-617 DASRLTKNLEAAYDN
+617 DAPRLTKNLEAAYDN

>member
-1 MSDTNDKK
+1 MSEANEKSA
-9 NGADKNAPAMTGAKA
+9 GADNAAPAVPGAKA
-24 ALENSSASI
+24 ALKNSSTSI
-33 TLPSAAGAAPTQ
+33 TLPSEAGAAPTQ
-45 VSLTKALA
+45 VSLAKAFA

-60 KSEFEDAK
+60 KREFEDAK

-85 FYIGAAMHQVGDSAQ
+85 FYIGAAMHLAGDTAQ

-134 AIACYRQVIANDRG
+134 AVACYRQVIANDRG

-199 ELTEAIANFQIA
+199 ELPEAIANFQIA
-211 ISLEVENAMMNSNYV
+211 ISLEVENAMVNSNYV

-254 VPRMYVNPLQAKAGD
+254 VPRMYVNPLQAKAGA
-269 SAFTDSKRR
+269 SAFTNSKRR
-278 MRIGYVSPDFN
+278 LRIGYVSPDFN

-306 NKFELFCYYNKSR
+306 NKFELFCYYNKPR

-435 HVSALPAVTRG
+435 HVSTLPAVARG

-490 MKTFMLEAFA
+490 MKTFMLEAFT

-577 LIARDTNHY
+577 LIARDTDHY

-594 NDVPRLAAL
+594 TDVPRLAAL
-603 RGAMRVR
+603 RGGMRVR
-610 MSASPLM
+610 VSASPLM
-617 DASRLTKNLEAAYDN
+617 DAPRLTKNLETAYDN

>member
-1 MSDTNDKK
+1 
-9 NGADKNAPAMTGAKA
+9 
-24 ALENSSASI
+24 
-33 TLPSAAGAAPTQ
+33 
-45 VSLTKALA
+45 
-53 AAQQHHA
+53 
-60 KSEFEDAK
+60 
-68 IIYQLILD
+68 
-76 TQPDHADAM
+76 
-85 FYIGAAMHQVGDSAQ
+85 
-100 GVEQMKRAAQLNPRS
+100 
-115 VAYNY
+115 
-120 NLGLVYEAIGDMPA
+120 
-134 AIACYRQVIANDRG
+134 
-148 GQWHCTLAKQLTDAG
+148 
-163 QLDDA
+163 
-168 IEFAR
+168 
-173 EALTLLAPHARGIA
+173 
-187 HNQLANALTLKG
+187 
-199 ELTEAIANFQIA
+199 
-211 ISLEVENAMMNSNYV
+211 
-226 FALNYGGQPDLTAI
+226 
-240 FQEHK
+240 
-245 KFGDKFESF
+245 
-254 VPRMYVNPLQAKAGD
+254 
-269 SAFTDSKRR
+269 
-278 MRIGYVSPDFN
+278 
-289 DHAVGKFI
+289 
-297 EPVLAAHDI
+297 
-306 NKFELFCYYNKSR
+306 
-319 VDDATKRMQSAVANW
+319 MQSAVANW

-435 HVSALPAVTRG
+435 HVSALPAVARG

-471 ARVPGSR
+471 ARVPGSL

-500 RCGATTG
+500 RCGATPG

-577 LIARDTNHY
+577 LIARDTDHY
-586 VDIAVALA
+586 VDIAIALA
-594 NDVPRLAAL
+594 TDVPRLAAL
-603 RGAMRVR
+603 RGGMRVR
-610 MSASPLM
+610 VSASPLM
-617 DASRLTKNLEAAYDN
+617 DAPRLTKNLETAYDN

>member
-9 NGADKNAPAMTGAKA
+9 NSADKNAPAMTGAKA

-45 VSLTKALA
+45 VSLAKALA

-60 KSEFEDAK
+60 KREFEDAK

-85 FYIGAAMHQVGDSAQ
+85 FYIGAAMHQAGDTAQ

-187 HNQLANALTLKG
+187 YNQLANALTLKG

-254 VPRMYVNPLQAKAGD
+254 VPRMYVNPLQAKARA

-278 MRIGYVSPDFN
+278 LRIGYVSPDFN

-435 HVSALPAVTRG
+435 HVSALPAVARG

-617 DASRLTKNLEAAYDN
+617 DAPRLTKNLEAAYDN

>member
-1 MSDTNDKK
+1 MSEANKK
-9 NGADKNAPAMTGAKA
+9 RTDADNAAPAMPSAKA
-24 ALENSSASI
+24 PPENLSACI
-33 TLPSAAGAAPTQ
+33 ALPSAAGAAPTQ
-45 VSLTKALA
+45 VSLAKALA

-60 KSEFEDAK
+60 KREFEDAK

-85 FYIGAAMHQVGDSAQ
+85 FYIGAAMHQAGDSAQ

-168 IEFAR
+168 VEFAR

-211 ISLEVENAMMNSNYV
+211 ISLEVENAMVNSNYV
-226 FALNYGGQPDLTAI
+226 LTLNYQSQPDLAAI

-254 VPRMYVNPLQAKAGD
+254 VPRMYVNPLLAKARAD
-269 SAFTDSKRR
+269 ANADPARR
-278 MRIGYVSPDFN
+278 LRIGYVSPDFN

-297 EPVLAAHDI
+297 EPVLAAHDTT
-306 NKFELFCYYNKSR
+306 KFEVFCYYNKNR
-319 VDDATKRMQSAVANW
+319 VDDATKRMQAIAAHW
-334 RMTADMSDDELARMI
+334 RMTADMFDGDLATTI
-349 QADAIDILVDL
+349 QNDTIDILVDL

-398 ITDAFADPIGAT
+398 ITDAFADPVGAT
-410 EALHTEKLVRMP
+410 ENLHTEKLERMP

-435 HVSALPAVTRG
+435 EVKALPAAARG
-446 TITFGSFNNFAKI
+446 HITFGSFNNFAKI

-577 LIARDTNHY
+577 LIARDTDHY

-603 RGAMRVR
+603 RGGMRVR

-617 DASRLTKNLEAAYDN
+617 DAPRLTKNLEAAYDN

>member
-1 MSDTNDKK
+1 MSEANEKR
-9 NGADKNAPAMTGAKA
+9 ADADNAAPAVPGAKA

-45 VSLTKALA
+45 VSLAKALA

-85 FYIGAAMHQVGDSAQ
+85 FYIGAAMHQAGDTAQ

-115 VAYNY
+115 LAYNY

-245 KFGDKFESF
+245 KFGEKFESF
-254 VPRMYVNPLQAKAGD
+254 VPRMYVNPLQVKASA
-269 SAFTDSKRR
+269 SAFTNSKRR
-278 MRIGYVSPDFN
+278 LRIGYVSPDFN

-297 EPVLAAHDI
+297 EPVLAAHDT
-306 NKFELFCYYNKSR
+306 NKFEVFCYYNKPR
-319 VDDATKRMQSAVANW
+319 VDEATKRMQSVVANW

-375 PAPIQVTWIGYPNT
+375 PSPIQVTWIGYPNT

-435 HVSALPAVTRG
+435 HVSALPAVARG

-490 MKTFMLEAFA
+490 MKTFMLDAFV
-500 RCGATTG
+500 RYGATPG

-577 LIARDTNHY
+577 LIAHDTDHY

-617 DASRLTKNLEAAYDN
+617 DAPRLTKNLEAAYDN

>member
-1 MSDTNDKK
+1 MSEANKK
-9 NGADKNAPAMTGAKA
+9 SAGADNAAPAVPGAKA

-45 VSLTKALA
+45 VSLAKALA

-60 KSEFEDAK
+60 KREFEDAK

-76 TQPDHADAM
+76 TQSDHADAM
-85 FYIGAAMHQVGDSAQ
+85 FYIGAAMHLTGDTAQ

-173 EALTLLAPHARGIA
+173 EALTLLAPHARGIG

-245 KFGDKFESF
+245 KFGEKFESF
-254 VPRMYVNPLQAKAGD
+254 VPRMYVNPLQVKASA
-269 SAFTDSKRR
+269 SAFTNSKRR
-278 MRIGYVSPDFN
+278 LRIGYVSPDFN

-297 EPVLAAHDI
+297 EPVLAAHDT
-306 NKFELFCYYNKSR
+306 NKFEVFCYYNKPR
-319 VDDATKRMQSAVANW
+319 VDEATKRMQSVVANW

-375 PAPIQVTWIGYPNT
+375 PSPIQVTWIGYPNT

-435 HVSALPAVTRG
+435 HVSALPAVARG

-471 ARVPGSR
+471 ARVPSSR

-500 RCGATTG
+500 RCGATIG

-577 LIARDTNHY
+577 LIARDTDHY

-594 NDVPRLAAL
+594 TDVPRLAAL
-603 RGAMRVR
+603 RGGMRVR
-610 MSASPLM
+610 VSASPLI
-617 DASRLTKNLEAAYDN
+617 DAPRLTKNLEAAYDN

>member
-1 MSDTNDKK
+1 MSEANEKSA
-9 NGADKNAPAMTGAKA
+9 GADNAAPAVPGAKA
-24 ALENSSASI
+24 ALKNSSTSI
-33 TLPSAAGAAPTQ
+33 TLPSEAGAAPTQ
-45 VSLTKALA
+45 VSLAKAFA

-60 KSEFEDAK
+60 KREFEDAK

-85 FYIGAAMHQVGDSAQ
+85 FYIGAAMHLAGDTAQ

-254 VPRMYVNPLQAKAGD
+254 VPRMYVNPLQAKAGA
-269 SAFTDSKRR
+269 SAFTNSKRR
-278 MRIGYVSPDFN
+278 LRIGYVSPDFN

-297 EPVLAAHDI
+297 EPVLAAHDT

-435 HVSALPAVTRG
+435 HVSALPAVARG

-471 ARVPGSR
+471 ARVPGSL

-500 RCGATTG
+500 RCGATPG

-577 LIARDTNHY
+577 LIARDTDHY
-586 VDIAVALA
+586 VDIAIALA
-594 NDVPRLAAL
+594 TDVPRLAAL
-603 RGAMRVR
+603 RGGMRVR
-610 MSASPLM
+610 VSASPLM
-617 DASRLTKNLEAAYDN
+617 DAPRLTKNLETAYDN

>member
-9 NGADKNAPAMTGAKA
+9 NSADKNAPAMTGAKA

-45 VSLTKALA
+45 VSLAKALA

-60 KSEFEDAK
+60 KREFEDAK

-85 FYIGAAMHQVGDSAQ
+85 FYIGAAMHLAGDTAQ

-254 VPRMYVNPLQAKAGD
+254 VPRMYVNPLQAKAGA
-269 SAFTDSKRR
+269 SAFTNSKRR
-278 MRIGYVSPDFN
+278 LRIGYVSPDFN

-306 NKFELFCYYNKSR
+306 NKFELFCYYNKPR

-435 HVSALPAVTRG
+435 HVSALPAVARG

-577 LIARDTNHY
+577 LIARDTDHY

-617 DASRLTKNLEAAYDN
+617 DAPRLTKNLEAAYDN

>member
-1 MSDTNDKK
+1 MSEANKK
-9 NGADKNAPAMTGAKA
+9 SAGADNAAPAVPGAKA

-33 TLPSAAGAAPTQ
+33 TLPNAAGAAPTQ
-45 VSLTKALA
+45 VSLAKAFA

-60 KSEFEDAK
+60 KREFEDAK

-85 FYIGAAMHQVGDSAQ
+85 FYIGAAMHLAGDTAQ

-134 AIACYRQVIANDRG
+134 AVACYRQVIANDRG

-199 ELTEAIANFQIA
+199 ELPEAIANFQIA
-211 ISLEVENAMMNSNYV
+211 ISLEVENAMVNSNYV

-254 VPRMYVNPLQAKAGD
+254 VPRMYVNPLQAKAGA
-269 SAFTDSKRR
+269 SAFTNSKRR
-278 MRIGYVSPDFN
+278 LRVGYVSPDFN

-306 NKFELFCYYNKSR
+306 NKFELFCYYNKPR

-435 HVSALPAVTRG
+435 HVSALPAVARG

-577 LIARDTNHY
+577 LIARDTDHY

-594 NDVPRLAAL
+594 TDVPRLAAL
-603 RGAMRVR
+603 RGGMRVR
-610 MSASPLM
+610 VSASPLM
-617 DASRLTKNLEAAYDN
+617 DAPRLTKNLEAAYDN

>member
-9 NGADKNAPAMTGAKA
+9 NSADKNAPAMTGAKA

-85 FYIGAAMHQVGDSAQ
+85 FYIGAAMHQAGDTAQ

-187 HNQLANALTLKG
+187 YNQLANALTLKG

-254 VPRMYVNPLQAKAGD
+254 VPRMYVNPLQAKARA

-278 MRIGYVSPDFN
+278 LRIGYVSPDFN

-306 NKFELFCYYNKSR
+306 NKFELFCYYNKPR

-435 HVSALPAVTRG
+435 HVSTLPAVARG

-500 RCGATTG
+500 RCGATPG

-577 LIARDTNHY
+577 LIARDTDHY
-586 VDIAVALA
+586 VDIAIALA
-594 NDVPRLAAL
+594 TDVPRLAAL
-603 RGAMRVR
+603 RGGMRVR
-610 MSASPLM
+610 VSASPLM
-617 DASRLTKNLEAAYDN
+617 DAPRLTKNLETAYDN